1 MTTRRRRRSL
11 VAAAFPWALAIG
23 IFAVARI
30 AFERQPAAEQRTLAA
45 PQYWAQKQG
54 GRPPAT
60 SASAAP
66 APTLDR
72 PGVEGASAP
81 RADTD
86 APPLTAVD
94 DADIVELRRRR
105 LPIPVEGV
113 TAVMLVSTFH
123 QSRGHGEHEAI
134 DILAPIGTPALAV
147 EDGTIAKLFTSE
159 RGGLTIYLFDP
170 AGDYCYYYAHLD
182 HYADVREGQGV
193 RRGEVIGYVGTTGNA
208 PANTP
213 HLHFAVFKL
222 GPEKHWWQGTAV
234 DPYLIWR

>member
-11 VAAAFPWALAIG
+11 IAAALPWALAIG
-23 IFAVARI
+23 IFAVARV
-30 AFERQPAAEQRTLAA
+30 AFERQPAAERTLAA
-45 PQYWAQKQG
+45 PRDLAQKRS
-54 GRPPAT
+54 GRPSVT
-60 SASAAP
+60 SPSAAP

-72 PGVEGASAP
+72 SGVDAAPAP
-81 RADTD
+81 RADAD
-86 APPLTAVD
+86 APPLTAID
-94 DADIVELRRRR
+94 DADIAELRRRR

-147 EDGTIAKLFTSE
+147 EDGTVAKLFTSD

-170 AGDYCYYYAHLD
+170 ASAYCYYYAHLD
-182 HYADVREGQGV
+182 HYADVHEGETV
-193 RRGEVIGYVGTTGNA
+193 RRGDVIGYVGTTGNA
-208 PANTP
+208 PKNTP

-222 GPEKHWWQGTAV
+222 GPEKHWWQGTPL